1 MFGNFRSFFTNQA
14 SLADD
19 LADFTIVCT
28 GSNKVIKSH
37 RLILAS
43 QSKFFEG
50 FFRRET
56 KDTVN
61 LDFKEAYVRKCIN
74 YMVTGGVDLE
84 LDVETG
90 ELEGVLEVANYLGMD
105 FFVEDCA
112 MVICDNVDID
122 NCIEVA
128 NLGVAINSKLIRETV
143 HKFLINNMNELT
155 RRKDLFKLPRS
166 TFISLLES
174 DDLVLLTSKG
184 NVVPGAHREFM
195 VLALARRW
203 LEAHQVQSPRGE
215 KFNLSAFLQCTRF
228 HSFLTDNQLEQ
239 LKLPNLFRG
248 YLKSKF
254 LDWEEVGDRDD
265 VIGAFENQDIQW
277 PTQSGP
283 RSKSHETFYLYD
295 PRAQSVARQGHQ
307 QFDQAPHGFDI
318 SCDNFDQNIT
328 AVSLFTLELPDTEV
342 LKKIT
347 LTFCDG
353 SEKSVS
359 TQIGNHSRQ
368 HHLVLPS
375 PAHLVQGPWVADALE
390 HLLSLNFLLCSGELV
405 GFRDERWSLERSQS
419 VLDFLPEPVH
429 SDNLRWVGL
438 CGSVL
443 DSSQCGDSIICN
455 IKLKFSS
462 LNDVVQTAAE
472 TMTTFSWFG
481 RP

>member
-1 MFGNFRSFFTNQA
+1 
-14 SLADD
+14 
-19 LADFTIVCT
+19 
-28 GSNKVIKSH
+28 
-37 RLILAS
+37 
-43 QSKFFEG
+43 
-50 FFRRET
+50 
-56 KDTVN
+56 
-61 LDFKEAYVRKCIN
+61 
-74 YMVTGGVDLE
+74 
-84 LDVETG
+84 
-90 ELEGVLEVANYLGMD
+90 
-105 FFVEDCA
+105 

-184 NVVPGAHREFM
+184 NIVPGAHREFM
-195 VLALARRW
+195 VLALAHRW
-203 LEAHQVQSPRGE
+203 LEAHQVQSPGGE

-228 HSFLTDNQLEQ
+228 HSFLTANQLEQ

-254 LDWEEVGDRDD
+254 LDWEEVEDRDD

-277 PTQSGP
+277 PTESGP

-295 PRAQSVARQGHQ
+295 PRAQSLARQGHQ

-359 TQIGNHSRQ
+359 TQVNKEEMAKKSNTFLNR
-368 HHLVLPS
+368 LDTTVANPS
-375 PAHLVQGPWVADALE
+375 SCSP
-390 HLLSLNFLLCSGELV
+390 LLL
-405 GFRDERWSLERSQS
+405 
-419 VLDFLPEPVH
+419 
-429 SDNLRWVGL
+429 
-438 CGSVL
+438 
-443 DSSQCGDSIICN
+443 I
-455 IKLKFSS
+455 
-462 LNDVVQTAAE
+462 
-472 TMTTFSWFG
+472 
-481 RP
+481 